1 MSELKKQIEDD
12 ARRYANKTQFMSNY
26 PHDWN
31 SAYDGYI
38 QGAMDVL
45 RPRKATEADKSTGPA
60 LHKQSVMPSL
70 HLFKERRDKLNLTL
84 RQVAEQTN
92 VSAATISRIER
103 EDGQCSYHNVVMLDD
118 FYCRN
123 GA

>member
-1 MSELKKQIEDD
+1 MENLIKELNNLRPTKDQVKGKPAYYAFGYVD
-12 ARRYANKTQFMSNY
+12 AI
-26 PHDWN
+26 N
-31 SAYDGYI
+31 SAI
-38 QGAMDVL
+38 EVVKNNAVL
-45 RPRKATEADKSTGPA
+45 R
-60 LHKQSVMPSL
+60 SVMPSL

-84 RQVAEQTN
+84 RQVARITH

-103 EDGQCSYHNVVMLDD
+103 GEGECSYHNVVQLDD